1 VERDDDAFYLFL
13 QKQKIAQQQLP
24 ARAWGIM
31 VKDKRAGAR
40 APAAA
45 AASTQSMTVI
55 STLVHRELQILF
67 LQIVKVEHLPG
78 TGPRRTQARSCFWSE
93 PRRTFCS
100 ACTSTSCP

>member
-1 VERDDDAFYLFL
+1 MERDDDAFYLFL

-78 TGPRRTQARSCFWSE
+78 RWTAKNTGQSMLLE
-93 PRRTFCS
+93 
-100 ACTSTSCP
+100 